1 MMRFTLIGL
10 LLASLV
16 GSCSAIGTRDDD
28 VSPSQLTSPA
38 VAESASEP
46 ISETTDAIGQPEGI
60 KADDVQPEPGRYC
73 YQFDDGV
80 LTNHLRLRV
89 DQTNQLAGDARAS
102 IQNDDAGYYTSYT
115 QVFSGPLTGNQAAVN
130 ITTWVEYD
138 VQDTGETW
146 TFRNDE
152 LVTETALLER
162 ADCQLVD
169 SIFQDQAGLEAGD
182 LLDGAN
188 AVHTQRVEFLP
199 GKRAATVSN
208 SVIRGER
215 DVYLL
220 GASGGQQMDVSITAL
235 ENNAVFDVISPSGY
249 ILSLEAGSETVFLPH
264 TGDYQVIVGGTRGN
278 ATYELTI
285 GIQ

>member
-1 MMRFTLIGL
+1 MVRFPLIGVL
-10 LLASLV
+10 IASLL
-16 GSCSAIGTRDDD
+16 GSCSAIGIREQDA
-28 VSPSQLTSPA
+28 PSNLTPAA
-38 VAESASEP
+38 VAESVSDP
-46 ISETTDAIGQPEGI
+46 VPETKDTTQVV
-60 KADDVQPEPGRYC
+60 KADDVQLAPGRYC

-80 LTNHLRLRV
+80 FTNHLRLRV
-89 DQTNQLAGDARAS
+89 DQTSQLAGDARSS
-102 IQNDDAGYYTSYT
+102 IQNDDAGYYTSYA
-115 QVFSGPLTGNQAAVN
+115 QVFSGPLTGHQAAVN
-130 ITTWVEYD
+130 ITTWIEYD
-138 VQDTGETW
+138 VQDTRETW

-152 LVTETALLER
+152 LLTETALLNR

-169 SIFQDQAGLEAGD
+169 LVFQDQEGLEARD

-199 GKRAATVSN
+199 GKSAAIVSN

-220 GASGGQQMDVSITAL
+220 GANGGQQMDVSVKAL

-249 ILSLEAGSETVFLPH
+249 ILSRETVSESFFLPH